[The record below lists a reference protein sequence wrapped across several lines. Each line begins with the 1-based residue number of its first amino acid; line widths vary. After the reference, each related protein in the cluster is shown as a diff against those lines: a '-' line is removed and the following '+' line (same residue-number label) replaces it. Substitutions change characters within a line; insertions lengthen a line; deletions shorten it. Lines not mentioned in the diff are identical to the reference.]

1 MTEQSE
7 GKLARKM
14 LGEFSAYLWPKNEVG
29 TRLRVVAAVGLLV
42 GGKLANVQVPF
53 IFKHIVDG
61 LQESSAV
68 VAAAVPLSLLMSY
81 GLVRVSASVFNEAR
95 NAVFA
100 RVTQQAIRG
109 VSEKTFRHLHALD
122 LRFHL
127 TRQTGAL
134 TRALD
139 RGGRGIAF
147 VVQALLFN
155 IVPTVLEVSIVSGI
169 LWYQF
174 GWQFAAVTTGTIGAY
189 AVFTIGITSWRTK
202 FRKQMNAAENEASN
216 RTVDSLIN
224 YESVKL
230 NAAEEHEAKR
240 YLEHLTRYSRAAEA
254 TSHSLAFLNAGQQ
267 AIVSAGLT
275 AIMVMTAQGIVAGTM
290 TVGDLVMVNGLIFQL
305 SQPLNFLGTVYREI
319 RQAVI
324 DMSAM
329 FTLLAQRNEVVESPT
344 AQPLVLDNRAPL
356 IEFDNVSFAYDAEDS
371 SRGGTLRNISFSAQP
386 GEMVA
391 LVGPSG
397 CGKSTTLRLLLRFF
411 DVTGGSV
418 RINGVDVRELTL
430 NSLRQSTGVVPQDT
444 ALFNDTIGYNIG
456 YGRAGGD
463 AVTDEEIRAAAEK
476 AQIARSIE
484 RMPNGYDT
492 VVGERGLRLSG
503 GEKQRIAIA
512 RAVLKESPIM
522 LFDEATSAL
531 DSNIEA
537 DIQRNLREVSKGKT
551 TLVIAHRLGTVKDA
565 DRIVVFGANGN
576 VEDQGRHEELLQRC
590 TLYRNMWAQQS
601 RAAQTI
607 EAKAAEES
615 V

>member
-1 MTEQSE
+1 
-7 GKLARKM
+7 
-14 LGEFSAYLWPKNEVG
+14 
-29 TRLRVVAAVGLLV
+29 
-42 GGKLANVQVPF
+42 
-53 IFKHIVDG
+53 
-61 LQESSAV
+61 
-68 VAAAVPLSLLMSY
+68 
-81 GLVRVSASVFNEAR
+81 
-95 NAVFA
+95 
-100 RVTQQAIRG
+100 
-109 VSEKTFRHLHALD
+109 
-122 LRFHL
+122 
-127 TRQTGAL
+127 
-134 TRALD
+134 
-139 RGGRGIAF
+139 
-147 VVQALLFN
+147 
-155 IVPTVLEVSIVSGI
+155 VPTVLEVSIVSGI

-189 AVFTIGITSWRTK
+189 AAFTIGITSWRTK

-230 NAAEEHEAKR
+230 NAAEDHEARR
-240 YLEHLTRYSRAAEA
+240 YLKHLSRYSQAAEA

-319 RQAVI
+319 RQAVV
-324 DMSAM
+324 DMSTM
-329 FTLLAQRNEVVESPT
+329 FTLLGQKNEVIESPT
-344 AQPLVLDNRAPL
+344 AKPLELNHQAPL
-356 IEFDNVSFAYDAEDS
+356 IEFDNVTFAYDTQDKE
-371 SRGGTLRNISFSAQP
+371 RGGTLRGVTFSAQP

-411 DVTGGSV
+411 DVSGGAV
-418 RINGVDVRELTL
+418 RINGTDVRDLTL
-430 NSLRQSTGVVPQDT
+430 NSLRESTGVVPQDT
-444 ALFNDTIGYNIG
+444 ALFNDTIGYNIA
-456 YGRAGGD
+456 YGKAGGD
-463 AVTDEEIRAAAEK
+463 EVSMEQIRAAAAK
-476 AQIARSIE
+476 AHIAQSIE

-565 DRIVVFGANGN
+565 DRIVVFGANGAI
-576 VEDQGRHEELLQRC
+576 EDQGRHEELLQRC
-590 TLYRNMWAQQS
+590 KLYRDMWTQQS

-607 EAKAAEES
+607 DKPSE
-615 V
+615 